1 MDKNK
6 QNLDELLTAF
16 MDAPV
21 AAKAAKDIRAGRR
34 IFTDNPAPQPEPDA
48 IAAIKSRVSSRLR
61 THHKH
66 QAFRR
71 MIYKTAAVAAI
82 IVVATVAIRF
92 GEHNKI
98 APANV
103 SAAVMWHM
111 WDDDNL
117 LADDLNLAGLTK
129 KIEEIAD
136 NIAEAE
142 SDEYDYEPDVD
153 FEDLETEMIAMNVDF
168 WKG

>member
-6 QNLDELLTAF
+6 KNLDELLNAF
-16 MDAPV
+16 MDAPQ
-21 AAKAAKDIRAGRR
+21 AAEAAKDIRTGRR
-34 IFTDNPAPQPEPDA
+34 IFVDNPAPQPEPDV
-48 IAAIKSRVSSRLR
+48 IAALKSRVSSRLR

-71 MIYKTAAVAAI
+71 MIYNTAAVAAI
-82 IVVATVAIRF
+82 IVVAAVAIKF
-92 GEHNKI
+92 GEHNKT
-98 APANV
+98 V
-103 SAAVMWHM
+103 SYNASVVVMWNM

-117 LADDLNLAGLTK
+117 LADDINLAGLTK

-136 NIAEAE
+136 YLAGAE
-142 SDEYDYEPDVD
+142 SDEYDYDTDVD
-153 FEDLETEMIAMNVDF
+153 FEELETEMIAMNVDF

>member
-6 QNLDELLTAF
+6 QNLDKLLTAF
-16 MDAPV
+16 MDAPQ
-21 AAKAAKDIRAGRR
+21 AAETAKDIRAGRR
-34 IFTDNPAPQPEPDA
+34 IFADNPAPQPKADV
-48 IAAIKSRVSSRLR
+48 IAAVKSRVSTHLR
-61 THHKH
+61 AHHKH

-71 MIYKTAAVAAI
+71 VIYKTAAVAAI
-82 IVVATVAIRF
+82 IVVAAVAMRF
-92 GEHNKI
+92 GEHKEI
-98 APANV
+98 PSANI
-103 SAAVMWHM
+103 SDGLMWHM

-117 LADDLNLAGLTK
+117 LADDLNLAELTQ

-136 NIAEAE
+136 NLAQAE
-142 SDEYDYEPDVD
+142 SDEYDYETDVD

>member
-6 QNLDELLTAF
+6 QNLDELLNAF
-16 MDAPV
+16 MDAPQ
-21 AAKAAKDIRAGRR
+21 AAKAAKDIRTGRR
-34 IFTDNPAPQPEPDA
+34 IFKDNPAPLPEPDV
-48 IAAIKSRVSSRLR
+48 IAAVKSRVASRLR
-61 THHKH
+61 AHNKHK
-66 QAFRR
+66 AFRR

-82 IVVATVAIRF
+82 IVVATVAIKF
-92 GEHNKI
+92 GEHKKI
-98 APANV
+98 APANI

-111 WDDDNL
+111 WDDENL

-136 NIAEAE
+136 NLTQTE
-142 SDEYDYEPDVD
+142 SDEYDYDTDVD
-153 FEDLETEMIAMNVDF
+153 FEELETEMIAMNVDF

>member
-16 MDAPV
+16 MDETK
-21 AAKAAKDIRAGRR
+21 AAEAAKDIRVGER
-34 IFTDNPAPQPEPDA
+34 IFAGNPAPQPKADV
-48 IAAIKSRVSSRLR
+48 IAAVKSRVSTHLR
-61 THHKH
+61 THKR
-66 QAFRR
+66 QTFRR
-71 MIYKTAAVAAI
+71 VIYKTAAVAAI
-82 IVVATVAIRF
+82 IVVAAVAIRF

-98 APANV
+98 GLANV
-103 SAAVMWHM
+103 SPEVMWHM

-136 NIAEAE
+136 NLAQAE
-142 SDEYDYEPDVD
+142 SDEYDYDTDVD

>member
-6 QNLDELLTAF
+6 QNLDELLKAF

-21 AAKAAKDIRAGRR
+21 AAEAAKDIRAGQR
-34 IFTDNPAPQPEPDA
+34 IFADNPAPQPKADV
-48 IAAIKSRVSSRLR
+48 IAAVKSRVSTHLR

-82 IVVATVAIRF
+82 IVVAAVAIRF
-92 GEHNKI
+92 GEHKEI
-98 APANV
+98 ASSNV

-117 LADDLNLAGLTK
+117 VADDLNLAKLTK

-136 NIAEAE
+136 RIAEAE
-142 SDEYDYEPDVD
+142 SDEYEYEPDVD
-153 FEDLETEMIAMNVDF
+153 FEDLETEMIAMNIDF